1 MQPAALDPEQPDQ
14 PQPAGGESLSY
25 LELVEQQQASREAF
39 GRMFLHWRLRNGW
52 SLNTA
57 CRAAADTNVETLPY
71 GTLAKIEMGEAG
83 DLRRGEFFQLAELNR
98 RVAESDWGRV
108 TEQKLRPVLEQ
119 AKPIG
124 NTDLAVWGAVEFWA
138 CYCGLRP
145 VPEELQSPPSETTQP
160 HEEEEPPEA

>member
-14 PQPAGGESLSY
+14 PQPAAEEALSY
-25 LELVEQQQASREAF
+25 LQLVAQREASREAF
-39 GRMFLHWRLRNGW
+39 GRMLLNWRLHNGW

-71 GTLAKIEMGEAG
+71 STLAKIEKGEAG
-83 DLRRGEFFQLAELNR
+83 ELKREEFFQLAELNR

-108 TEQKLRPVLEQ
+108 TEKKLHPLLED

-124 NTDLAVWGAVEFWA
+124 DPNLAVWGEVEFWA

-145 VPEELQSPPSETTQP
+145 VPVELQSPPSETTQ
-160 HEEEEPPEA
+160 AG

>member
-14 PQPAGGESLSY
+14 PQPAAEESLRY
-25 LELVEQQQASREAF
+25 LELVEQQEASRKAF
-39 GRMFLHWRLRNGW
+39 GRMFLNWRLRCGW

-57 CRAAADTNVETLPY
+57 CNAAADTNVETLPD
-71 GTLAKIEMGEAG
+71 GTLAKIEQGEAG
-83 DLRRGEFFQLAELNR
+83 ELKREEFFQLAELNR

-108 TEQKLRPVLEQ
+108 TEKKLHPLLEQ

-124 NTDLAVWGAVEFWA
+124 DPNLAVWGAVEFWA

-145 VPEELQSPPSETTQP
+145 VPMELQSPPSETTQ
-160 HEEEEPPEA
+160 AD